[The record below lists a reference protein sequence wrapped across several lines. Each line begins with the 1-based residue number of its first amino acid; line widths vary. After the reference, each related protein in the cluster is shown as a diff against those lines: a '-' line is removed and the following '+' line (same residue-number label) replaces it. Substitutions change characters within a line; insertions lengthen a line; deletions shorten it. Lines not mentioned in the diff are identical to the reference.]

1 MKKTLTILLIVIML
15 IASLFILTG
24 CNKGGDGSI
33 GKSAGRKTTEISYS
47 APSIY
52 SIKLNVPVEKNDA
65 GEEKPVYKFTDELPE
80 TVEKILYKSGN
91 YLVGDKVIATI
102 ETTSYTYHTG
112 VAYKEAHGDV
122 TPSFKG
128 FKEFINEEGSSST
141 LKDAEEV
148 KIGGREALKNE
159 YRYGSGNGDLYGY
172 RYIINIDD
180 IYPRGYMSIS
190 FVTADGTTESAETT
204 FADTE
209 VQAMINSIVIN
220 GLEN

>member
-1 MKKTLTILLIVIML
+1 MIVLPSFFHDLSISERHL
-15 IASLFILTG
+15 IALWS
-24 CNKGGDGSI
+24 
-33 GKSAGRKTTEISYS
+33 
-47 APSIY
+47 
-52 SIKLNVPVEKNDA
+52 
-65 GEEKPVYKFTDELPE
+65 KF
-80 TVEKILYKSGN
+80 
-91 YLVGDKVIATI
+91 
-102 ETTSYTYHTG
+102 
-112 VAYKEAHGDV
+112 
-122 TPSFKG
+122 
-128 FKEFINEEGSSST
+128 EEGSSST

-204 FADTE
+204 FADAE

-220 GLEN
+220 GLEE